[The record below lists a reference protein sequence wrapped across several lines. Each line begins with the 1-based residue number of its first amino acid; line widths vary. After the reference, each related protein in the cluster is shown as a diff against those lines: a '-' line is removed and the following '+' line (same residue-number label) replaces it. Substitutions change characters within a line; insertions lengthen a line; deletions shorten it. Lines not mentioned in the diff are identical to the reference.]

1 MATLVIYHAGCWDG
15 FCAAWLLHRA
25 FSDAEFH
32 AAHYGTEPP
41 DVAGKDVFV
50 VDFSYKRDVMRRI
63 LSAARAVVVL
73 DHHKTAEA
81 ELAGLVDEFTMRPD
95 LIQNPPGSELPVIHF
110 DMAKSGGRLTWE
122 YLYRRLWSKFEWIYF
137 GDNNEKCD
145 TAHAPWLV
153 NYTEDRDLWRH
164 KLDWSREINAWLR
177 SYPLDFALWDKFVMV
192 SPGCEAWDMRVD
204 AGAAILRSERQMVE
218 EHVRHAREIE
228 MDGHKV
234 LSVNA
239 TVLFSDVAGELAK
252 GRPFGA
258 CYFDRYDGK
267 RQWSLRSAPDGVD
280 VAEVAKKRGGGG
292 HKHAAGFEEEA
303 RLPQS

>member
-1 MATLVIYHAGCWDG
+1 MTTLVIYHAGCWDG

-25 FSDAEFH
+25 FPGAEFH

-50 VDFSYKRDVMRRI
+50 VDFSYKRDAMRRI

-95 LIQNPPGSELPVIHF
+95 LIWNRPGSELPVIHF

-122 YLYRRLWSKFEWIYF
+122 YLYRKLWSKFEYVYVAN
-137 GDNNEKCD
+137 NNEKCD
-145 TAHAPWLV
+145 AAHAPWLV
-153 NYTEDRDLWRH
+153 NYTEDRDLWRY

-177 SYPLDFALWDKFVMV
+177 SYPLDFALWDKFAMIG
-192 SPGCEAWDMRVD
+192 PGCEAWDVRVD

-218 EHVRHAREIE
+218 DHVRHAREIE

-239 TVLFSDVAGELAK
+239 TVLFSDIAGELAK

-258 CYFDRYDGK
+258 CYFDRFDGK
-267 RQWSLRSAPDGVD
+267 RQWSLRSAPDGID
-280 VAEVAKKRGGGG
+280 VSEVARRRGGGG
-292 HKHAAGFEEEA
+292 HKHAAGFEEA
-303 RLPQS
+303 I